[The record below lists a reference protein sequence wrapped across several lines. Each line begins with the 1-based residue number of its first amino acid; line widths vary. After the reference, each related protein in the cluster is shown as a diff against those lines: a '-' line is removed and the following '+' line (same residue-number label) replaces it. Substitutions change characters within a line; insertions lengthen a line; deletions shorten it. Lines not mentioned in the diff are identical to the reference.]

1 MDLWQVPVAIRR
13 KMNHQRNI
21 KNVCA
26 VPEKSNLPHKS
37 VRNVKLQL
45 VKKERPEKESKVNYL
60 SLIFS
65 RNR

>member
-26 VPEKSNLPHKS
+26 APEKSSLPHKS
-37 VRNVKLQL
+37 VRNVKLQP
-45 VKKERPEKESKVNYL
+45 VKKERPEKESKVN
-60 SLIFS
+60 SISVIFS
-65 RNR
+65 HNN